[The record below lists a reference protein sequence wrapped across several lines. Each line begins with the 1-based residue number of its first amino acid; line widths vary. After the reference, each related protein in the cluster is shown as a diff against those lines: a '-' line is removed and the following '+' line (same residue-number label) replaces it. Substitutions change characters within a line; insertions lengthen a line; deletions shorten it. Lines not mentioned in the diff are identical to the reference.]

1 MLFSHKVKFMKKE
14 VTSSVVSSKVKK
26 TALKSKNVKTPAS
39 TAREEFLISKKSDLI
54 KNLQIHEND
63 NGSPE
68 VQIALLTQR
77 IEQLANHL
85 KTHKKDNHSRRGIL
99 QLVGKRRRMLQYLAR
114 KDDGRYKIVLE
125 KVGLKK

>member
-1 MLFSHKVKFMKKE
+1 MKKE
-14 VTSSVVSSKVKK
+14 DKK
-26 TALKSKNVKTPAS
+26 TTAASKAAKTAKSAKKSESPS
-39 TAREEFLISKKSDLI
+39 KEFLNAPKAEVISMFAT
-54 KNLQIHEND
+54 HEHD
-63 NGSPE
+63 SGSPE

-99 QLVGKRRRMLQYLAR
+99 QLVGKRRRMLQYLAK
-114 KDDGRYKIVLE
+114 KDDARYKVILE